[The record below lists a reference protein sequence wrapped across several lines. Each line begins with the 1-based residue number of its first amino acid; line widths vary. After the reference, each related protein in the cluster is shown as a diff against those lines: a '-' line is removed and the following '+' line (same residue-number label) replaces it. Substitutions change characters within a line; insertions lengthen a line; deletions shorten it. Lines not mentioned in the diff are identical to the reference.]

1 MNNVVQLW
9 NARQFPRLSRHW
21 INYSERIVILGER
34 FDEAGVLSMTP
45 SGANALHARLCVL
58 GDEFE
63 EIVAP
68 GHDVTVRLQGAELV
82 VRVRAVEQ
90 DRMLVEFG
98 MPPGSRFRI
107 RLDSEHPAET
117 LHFA

>member
-1 MNNVVQLW
+1 MDNVVQLW
-9 NARQFPRLSRHW
+9 NARQSPRLSRHW
-21 INYSERIVILGER
+21 IYYAERIVILGER
-34 FDEAGVLSMTP
+34 FDEAGMLSMTP
-45 SGANALHARLCVL
+45 TSGDALHARLRVL

-63 EIVAP
+63 ENVIP
-68 GHDVTVRLQGAELV
+68 GQDITLRLHGAELV
-82 VRVRAVEQ
+82 VRVRALER

-107 RLDSEHPAET
+107 RIDSEQPAET

>member
-1 MNNVVQLW
+1 MDNVVQLW
-9 NARQFPRLSRHW
+9 NARQSRRLNRHW
-21 INYSERIVILGER
+21 IDYSERIVILGER

-45 SGANALHARLCVL
+45 SGGNALLARLSVF

-63 EIVAP
+63 EIVTP
-68 GHDVTVRLQGAELV
+68 GEDVTVRLQGAELV
-82 VRVRAVEQ
+82 VSVRAVERE
-90 DRMLVEFG
+90 RMLVEFG

-107 RLDSEHPAET
+107 RLDSEQAAET